1 MLHGWLAILVLG
13 WAAAGA
19 VEPGAAVEAG
29 SVSEVSEEPG
39 SANWAT
45 EDEPSSESR
54 HGVPTY
60 PDGRALLVAL
70 GRRDGEIQTLTGD
83 VRLTAIQTLQ
93 GDTQRRFGRM
103 AMRTVK
109 AEAEEPGSPPPSR
122 ATRMF
127 AVSFDRL
134 QLDRRVEEIQEEYIF
149 DGRWL
154 VERLPAEKQFIKR
167 EIVPAGRVLDP
178 MELMRDAPF
187 WVSVGDDADRVL
199 RDYDAVVLPTEDGL
213 TVNAESE
220 ELAALVRLVGPRE
233 CVQLK
238 LTPREGSAAEDDWQS
253 VRMWFTPDTLLPVLY
268 IKTAWTGDLQIAE
281 LFGVKINGEVS
292 AAQFDTTAP
301 EPGSGWQVQIS
312 AWRGAGGRE

>member
-1 MLHGWLAILVLG
+1 MLHGWLGLAVMGMVSGMGTAG
-13 WAAAGA
+13 WSEPDGA
-19 VEPGAAVEAG
+19 PAVIA
-29 SVSEVSEEPG
+29 P
-39 SANWAT
+39 
-45 EDEPSSESR
+45 DETGSESR
-54 HGVPTY
+54 HGAPTY

-83 VRLTAIQTLQ
+83 VRLTAIQALQ

-103 AMRTVK
+103 AMQTVK
-109 AEAEEPGSPPPSR
+109 GEHAESQEPGSPPPPLPSQ
-122 ATRMF
+122 AIRMF
-127 AVSFDRL
+127 AVSFERL

-167 EIVPAGRVLDP
+167 EIVPMGRVLDP

-220 ELAALVRLVGPRE
+220 DLAALMRLVGPRG

-238 LTPREGSAAEDDWQS
+238 LTPREGSVAEDDWQS

-281 LFGVKINGEVS
+281 LFGVKINAEV
-292 AAQFDTTAP
+292 AAEQFETTAP

-312 AWRGAGGRE
+312 AWRGVGERE

>member
-1 MLHGWLAILVLG
+1 MLHGWLGIAVMGLFSGMATIG
-13 WAAAGA
+13 WSEPDSAPPA
-19 VEPGAAVEAG
+19 VVP
-29 SVSEVSEEPG
+29 
-39 SANWAT
+39 
-45 EDEPSSESR
+45 DETGSESP
-54 HGVPTY
+54 HGVTTY

-70 GRRDGEIQTLTGD
+70 GRRDGEIRTLTGD
-83 VRLTAIQTLQ
+83 VRLTAIQALQ

-103 AMRTVK
+103 AMQTVK
-109 AEAEEPGSPPPSR
+109 VEDAESHEAGSPPTTAPTTAPSQ
-122 ATRMF
+122 AIRMF
-127 AVSFDRL
+127 AVSFERL

-167 EIVPAGRVLDP
+167 EIVPMGRVLDP

-213 TVNAESE
+213 TANAESE
-220 ELAALVRLVGPRE
+220 DLAALMRLVGPRG

-238 LTPREGSAAEDDWQS
+238 LTPREGSVAEDDWQS

-281 LFGVKINGEVS
+281 LFGVKINAEV
-292 AAQFDTTAP
+292 AAEQFETTAP

-312 AWRGAGGRE
+312 AWRGVGERE